1 MLNRHTGNNV
11 NAYINEFRVKE
22 VVRILSEPA
31 NDHCTM
37 DEIAF
42 EAGFN
47 DRQSLYRVFK
57 KIIGLSPG
65 AFRRNR
71 DIDG

>member
-1 MLNRHTGNNV
+1 
-11 NAYINEFRVKE
+11 
-22 VVRILSEPA
+22 
-31 NDHCTM
+31 M

-47 DRQSLYRVFK
+47 ARQSLYRVFK